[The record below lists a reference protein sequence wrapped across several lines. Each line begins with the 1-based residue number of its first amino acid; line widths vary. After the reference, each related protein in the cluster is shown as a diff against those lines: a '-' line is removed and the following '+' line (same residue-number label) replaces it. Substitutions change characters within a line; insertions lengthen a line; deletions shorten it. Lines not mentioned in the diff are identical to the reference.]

1 MIGDD
6 SGQNEDI
13 DEEKQEAGQ
22 PQQEESVPTLKLQT
36 IGQIQPDTLQINV
49 FSVCVCERE
58 CVCVQCGIYFRD
70 RPAQ

>member
-36 IGQIQPDTLQINV
+36 IGQIQPDTLQNV
-49 FSVCVCERE
+49 FSVCV
-58 CVCVQCGIYFRD
+58 
-70 RPAQ
+70 